1 MPIMNRLSISAFG
14 LIIFVAPGA
23 SGQIP
28 DARTMG
34 GSTSQIMRG
43 MTFGSGSGQ
52 AVTPPAPVLP
62 GGVNTLPNCN
72 IGCRPGQNWGGN
84 GWGCNTGWGWN
95 TAYYGF
101 PYAGW
106 GYNYGTSVGFQQ
118 GYYQGAVDRENQL
131 LREELLRQQWQME
144 QDRLRNNQAIGDA
157 KDNNLPVP
165 PRAVQRERVERNR
178 AEASLKSGMRHF
190 QRGAYTQAAQ
200 KFEQA
205 RNLPNASAMFLAGQ
219 AYIAAGQFDRAVDA
233 IKEGLDQNP
242 GWPTAEVDLR
252 ALYPNGD
259 DLLAQMG
266 TLAKRLKEQPNNADL
281 MFLLGFELF
290 GAGERDKARAIL
302 DQAARLSA
310 DDRHLK
316 PFFDFYAS
324 LEGGT
329 PNGPRDETTPAEDV
343 PIPDVLREKVQERTK
358 RS

>member
-1 MPIMNRLSISAFG
+1 M
-14 LIIFVAPGA
+14 
-23 SGQIP
+23 
-28 DARTMG
+28 
-34 GSTSQIMRG
+34 
-43 MTFGSGSGQ
+43 
-52 AVTPPAPVLP
+52 
-62 GGVNTLPNCN
+62 
-72 IGCRPGQNWGGN
+72 
-84 GWGCNTGWGWN
+84 
-95 TAYYGF
+95 
-101 PYAGW
+101 
-106 GYNYGTSVGFQQ
+106 
-118 GYYQGAVDRENQL
+118 
-131 LREELLRQQWQME
+131 
-144 QDRLRNNQAIGDA
+144 
-157 KDNNLPVP
+157 
-165 PRAVQRERVERNR
+165 ERNR

-190 QRGAYTQAAQ
+190 QRGAYIQAAQ

-233 IKEGLDQNP
+233 IKEGLHQNP

-343 PIPDVLREKVQERTK
+343 PIPDVLREKVQERAK

>member
-1 MPIMNRLSISAFG
+1 MNRLAVWSFG
-14 LIIFVAPGA
+14 LAILVFGEA

-34 GSTSQIMRG
+34 GATSEIMRG
-43 MTFGSGSGQ
+43 MTYGSGSGP
-52 AVTPPAPVLP
+52 AVTLPAPVLP
-62 GGVNTLPNCN
+62 GGVNTQPNCN

-95 TAYYGF
+95 TVYYGF

-106 GYNYGTSVGFQQ
+106 GYNYGTSVGYQQ
-118 GYYQGAVDRENQL
+118 GYYQGAVERENQL
-131 LREELLRQQWQME
+131 LREELLRRQWQIE
-144 QDRLRNNQAIGDA
+144 QDRLQRINQEAGDA
-157 KDNNLPVP
+157 QNNNLPVP
-165 PRAVQRERVERNR
+165 PRAAQRERVERNR

-190 QRGAYTQAAQ
+190 QRGSYTQAAQ

-219 AYIAAGQFDRAVDA
+219 AYIAAGQFERAVDA

-242 GWPTAEVDLR
+242 SWPTAEVDLR
-252 ALYPNGD
+252 ALYPNSD
-259 DLLAQMG
+259 DLIAQMG
-266 TLAKRLKEQPNNADL
+266 TLARRLKEQPNNADL

-302 DQAARLSA
+302 DRAARLSA

-316 PFFDFYAS
+316 PFFDFYAA
-324 LEGGT
+324 LEGEAPAG
-329 PNGPRDETTPAEDV
+329 PNDEPAATGDV
-343 PIPDVLREKVQERTK
+343 PVPDILMEKVQGNAK